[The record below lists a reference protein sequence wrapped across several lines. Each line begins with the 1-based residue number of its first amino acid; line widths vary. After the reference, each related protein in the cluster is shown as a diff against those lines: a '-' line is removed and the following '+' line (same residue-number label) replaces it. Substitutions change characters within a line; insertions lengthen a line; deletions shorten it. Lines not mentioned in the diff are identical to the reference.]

1 MLLSLSGR
9 LHHSLSQTSIHCFTG
24 HIAPSSPRVT
34 WPFRS
39 GPNKDWLESLYLISK
54 TPKQFSSPAFL
65 RGETHAWCYLSG
77 VGLQSPRPLGPRSTN
92 SPCEGQRAEQW
103 VSCGVTQLQTSWLN
117 EVSLREDLTVA
128 GGWHWSLSKMVCS
141 FFITWNV
148 SKDLCFYFRCTNS
161 TIIATT
167 SKPVP
172 HICATDEPNYYV
184 TR

>member
-24 HIAPSSPRVT
+24 HIAPSSRRVT

-54 TPKQFSSPAFL
+54 TPKQFSNPTFL
-65 RGETHAWCYLSG
+65 RGETHACCYLAG
-77 VGLQSPRPLGPRSTN
+77 VGLAPAPLAHALLTALVKGRGQSR
-92 SPCEGQRAEQW
+92 W

-172 HICATDEPNYYV
+172 HICAADEPNYYV